1 MNSLK
6 ASAIICQ
13 YFDFYLGISAVLYF
27 ASIYELKIVE
37 KSFNNY
43 GIQLRIDTL
52 RKLSRRRKRVKVLFK
67 ASPGEYLYS
76 EDFSVLRDHKIR
88 VHLICNNPINKN
100 ELIDILRKCLLGNG
114 FKIVEKIGRG
124 FSSKYKLT

>member
-6 ASAIICQ
+6 ASAIIYQ

-43 GIQLRIDTL
+43 GIQLRIEITL
-52 RKLSRRRKRVKVLFK
+52 YVYFL
-67 ASPGEYLYS
+67 GE
-76 EDFSVLRDHKIR
+76 E
-88 VHLICNNPINKN
+88 N
-100 ELIDILRKCLLGNG
+100 ELKYCLKHPLGN
-114 FKIVEKIGRG
+114 I
-124 FSSKYKLT
+124 

>member
-6 ASAIICQ
+6 ASAIIYQ

-43 GIQLRIDTL
+43 GIQLRIDNPL
-52 RKLSRRRKRVKVLFK
+52 RILSRRRKRVKVLFK
-67 ASPGEYLYS
+67 ASPGEYLDS
-76 EDFSVLRDHKIR
+76 EDYTVLKDHKIR

-100 ELIDILRKCLLGNG
+100 ELIDILRKC
-114 FKIVEKIGRG
+114 
-124 FSSKYKLT
+124 